1 VINATK
7 RTDFKIWR
15 LVTRRTRRR
24 GQRSRAP
31 NGGDEKLTFVID
43 DMMTKMINK
52 MDFKMKV
59 TNNKNTTSTSLLESI
74 LIVR

>member
-1 VINATK
+1 
-7 RTDFKIWR
+7 
-15 LVTRRTRRR
+15 
-24 GQRSRAP
+24 
-31 NGGDEKLTFVID
+31 LTFVID